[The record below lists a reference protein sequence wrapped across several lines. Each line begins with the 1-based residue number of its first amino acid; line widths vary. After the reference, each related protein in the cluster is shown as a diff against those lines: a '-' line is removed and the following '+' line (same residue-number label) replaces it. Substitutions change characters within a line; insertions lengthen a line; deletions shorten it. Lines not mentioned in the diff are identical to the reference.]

1 MDGRRL
7 PARCACLTPTGSAP
21 PGTAKRRPFWGAFPA
36 VARELE
42 GVRGLILETA
52 ASGDDEIHAA
62 IRRLVESNGKMLR
75 PAFVLLAARFGSAE
89 PARMAR
95 LGAAIELM
103 HMATLV
109 HDDLIDGA
117 ALRRGVP
124 TLHTRLGPRTAVLA
138 GDTLFATCFSLVAD
152 HAEAATA
159 RSLARMVT
167 LVCDGEIAE
176 TADRFLASTSVRR
189 YLRRIAE
196 KTALLFSLAFQ
207 VGARESGVAEPVAAA
222 LRRLGWCLG
231 MAFQVVDDILDFDA
245 GNSEIGKPVA
255 SDLRQGIFTLPV
267 VLALRADEGTLGR
280 ALADRRY
287 VSRRTGRAR
296 REIARIDALIR
307 ARGGLDGARAWARR
321 YTERAHREIARLPA
335 GEPRDV
341 LAGVTDRLLDRTY

>member
-1 MDGRRL
+1 
-7 PARCACLTPTGSAP
+7 
-21 PGTAKRRPFWGAFPA
+21 
-36 VARELE
+36 
-42 GVRGLILETA
+42 
-52 ASGDDEIHAA
+52 
-62 IRRLVESNGKMLR
+62 MLR
-75 PAFVLLAARFGSAE
+75 PAFLLLAARFGTAE

-124 TLHTRLGPRTAVLA
+124 TLHTSLGPRTAVLA

-152 HAEAATA
+152 HADAATA
-159 RSLARMVT
+159 GSLARMVA

-176 TADRFLASTSVRR
+176 TADRFLLSTSVRR

-196 KTALLFSLAFQ
+196 KTALLFSLAFL
-207 VGARESGVAEPVAAA
+207 VGARESGCPVAVAAA

-231 MAFQVVDDILDFDA
+231 MAFQIIDDILDFDA
-245 GNSEIGKPVA
+245 GTADVGKPVA

-267 VLALRADEGTLGR
+267 VLALHADDGALVR
-280 ALADRRY
+280 ALGERRY
-287 VSRRTGRAR
+287 ASRRSGRAR
-296 REIARIDALIR
+296 REISRIDALVR

-321 YTERAHREIARLPA
+321 YTERARREIARLPA

-341 LAGVTDRLLDRTY
+341 LARVAEQLLHRAY